1 MSDLCGVGAA
11 QKEVLAEG
19 FLQKHSPNKALV
31 SRWQTRHFVLTPA
44 TLAYYKKQSGT
55 TFPPPNQ
62 CGVAFSRRM
71 ACARAVMTAT
81 DATPK
86 GVIELR
92 QVCNVMLKTASRA
105 LRESPGQETSVGSS
119 SSPGKKA
126 VFEVVTLS
134 GRTYV
139 LAADTI
145 DGARRWVE
153 ALLFTIGEINNRAPI
168 VSAPTFRTTAATKPP
183 GDGMLGMTHN
193 ECACRGCR
201 ACHRT
206 HAFFQEQR
214 GRSKRARAAMQQR
227 GALPTGRCCRASDC

>member
-1 MSDLCGVGAA
+1 
-11 QKEVLAEG
+11 
-19 FLQKHSPNKALV
+19 
-31 SRWQTRHFVLTPA
+31 
-44 TLAYYKKQSGT
+44 
-55 TFPPPNQ
+55 
-62 CGVAFSRRM
+62 M
-71 ACARAVMTAT
+71 ARGITAAT

-105 LRESPGQETSVGSS
+105 LRESPETSAGSS

-126 VFEVVTLS
+126 LFEVVTLS

-168 VSAPTFRTTAATKPP
+168 VSAPTFRTTATTKPP

-193 ECACRGCR
+193 ECACRGCH
-201 ACHRT
+201 ACHRRT
-206 HAFFQEQR
+206 HAFSQEQR
-214 GRSKRARAAMQQR
+214 GRSKKARAALHQR